1 VIAAYADK
9 LGLADPFDGLVVGER
24 PEPEPPP
31 GWVVATVEAATANP
45 HDLSTLRGV
54 IGSPFEPPV
63 ILGCDGAG
71 YGPDG
76 TPVVFWPVLSP
87 PRDGFRMLTD
97 GVDGTFAPRIAL
109 PAESLVEKPGNL
121 SFEEAAGLGVA
132 WLTAWRMLF
141 TKAKVRRGERVLVQG
156 ASGGVAT
163 AAIILARAAGAAV
176 TVTSRREEA
185 RAQALRLGASCALP
199 SGARLPERVDVA
211 LETVGEATWAHTLRS
226 LQPEGRIVVAGAI
239 SGSDP
244 PAGLLRVAIR
254 EFTVMGSM
262 MGTRQEFADLCR
274 FVEDHDLHPPLSAVF
289 DGVEQ
294 VPDALRALDA
304 GRALGKLVVR
314 IRTRPS

>member
-1 VIAAYADK
+1 MIAAYAAT
-9 LGLADPFDGLVVGER
+9 LGLPDAFDGLVVGER
-24 PEPEPPP
+24 PEPEPAP
-31 GWVVATVEAATANP
+31 GWVVASVEAASVNP

-54 IGSPFEPPV
+54 IGAPFEPPV

-76 TPVVFWPVLSP
+76 SPVVFWPVLAP
-87 PRDGFRMLTD
+87 VRDGFCMLSD

-109 PAESLVEKPGNL
+109 PVENLVPMPANL

-141 TKAKVRRGERVLVQG
+141 TKARVRRGERVLIQG

-163 AAIILARAAGAAV
+163 AAIMLAGAAGAHV
-176 TVTSRREEA
+176 TVTSRSEEVRA
-185 RAQALRLGASCALP
+185 RARRLGTSEALP
-199 SGARLPERVDVA
+199 PGGRLPERADVA
-211 LETVGEATWAHTLRS
+211 LETVGQATWGHTLRS

-244 PAGLLRVAIR
+244 PADLLRVAIR

-262 MGTRQEFADLCR
+262 MGTLGEFRDLCG
-274 FVEDHDLHPPLSAVF
+274 FVEENDLHPPVGRVF

-294 VPDALRALDA
+294 VPEALRALDA
-304 GRALGKLVVR
+304 GQVLGKLVVR
-314 IRTRPS
+314 TRS